1 MNKLIVAGSGT
12 GVGKTIVSAI
22 LTTCFQGDY
31 WKPVQCGD
39 EEDSDT
45 VVMRKLIDT
54 TKCHIHKPGYS
65 FQAPLSPHSASKLEN
80 TEICMENLVLPLTLR
95 PLIIEGVGGI
105 FVPLST
111 KILSF
116 DLFKTWNAPWVVV
129 SRHYLGSINHTLL
142 TLHALK
148 QHNISIAGIV
158 FNGLPNYDSE
168 SAILDFS
175 QVPVL
180 GRLLP
185 ESNINPQIIQR
196 YAKLWRPQLTQ
207 IL

>member
-1 MNKLIVAGSGT
+1 MNRLIVAGSGT

-22 LTTCFQGDY
+22 LTTYFQGDY
-31 WKPVQCGD
+31 WKPIQCGD
-39 EEDSDT
+39 EDDSDT
-45 VVMRKLIDT
+45 ATMRKLIDT
-54 TKCHIHKPGYS
+54 TKCQIHEPAYS
-65 FQAPLSPHSASKLEN
+65 FKAPLSPHSASRLEN
-80 TEICMENLVLPLTLR
+80 TKICMENFVLPQTTC

-105 FVPLST
+105 FVPLSS

-116 DLFKTWNAPWVVV
+116 DLFKSWNAPWVVV
-129 SRHYLGSINHTLL
+129 SSHYLGSINHTLL

-148 QHNISIAGIV
+148 QYNISVAGIV

-168 SAILDFS
+168 SAILKFS
-175 QVPVL
+175 KVPAL

-185 ESNINPQIIQR
+185 EPNINPQIIQR
-196 YAKLWRPQLTQ
+196 YAKLWRPQLSQ